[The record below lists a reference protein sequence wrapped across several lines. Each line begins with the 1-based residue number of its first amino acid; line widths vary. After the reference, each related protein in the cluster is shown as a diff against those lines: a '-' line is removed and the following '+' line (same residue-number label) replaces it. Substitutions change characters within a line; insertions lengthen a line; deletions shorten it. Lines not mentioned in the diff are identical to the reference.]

1 MRTIIAGSRDITDYS
16 ILEEAIKQC
25 GWIPTVVI
33 SGAARGAD
41 TLGEEWADKNK
52 VTLEKCPADWNK
64 YGKSAG
70 YKRNQEMAEIAG
82 ALIAL
87 WDGKSR
93 GTKHMIE
100 IADLKNLKIFIFRTD
115 ETGRKIPMDKHF
127 NREDKYG
134 IT

>member
-41 TLGEEWADKNK
+41 TLGEIWADKNG
-52 VTLEKCPADWNK
+52 VPLERCPADWNQ
-64 YGKSAG
+64 YGRSAG
-70 YKRNQEMAEIAG
+70 YKRNQEMAEKAE

-93 GTKHMIE
+93 GTKHMID
-100 IADLKNLKIFIFRTD
+100 IADLKNLKIFIYRTD
-115 ETGRKIPMDKHF
+115 ENWAKT
-127 NREDKYG
+127 
-134 IT
+134 